1 MLAFGEK
8 SASGAV
14 SCYVEPCFVP
24 SGELEAAVSTN
35 RNVISFVTE
44 LTGKESF
51 YGQGAGRYPTAYN
64 AVADWRRHNRRREGI
79 LHLAR
84 ARRSR

>member
-1 MLAFGEK
+1 MLSRALCPR
-8 SASGAV
+8 AS
-14 SCYVEPCFVP
+14 
-24 SGELEAAVSTN
+24 LEAAVSTN

-64 AVADWRRHNRRREGI
+64 AVADCADIIGGVKGV